1 MTNLINMNNQPTI
14 SSYDFLKDFIN
25 PCRVEAGKAEMENRK
40 FNKKIEEEFGEGIK
54 AGKKVR
60 PLETAGGKQVT
71 VTYELTEEQCMQ
83 MALREVKAVREL
95 LLKKMED
102 LPKHIESLNSVANT
116 DCVVMSS
123 LEISELTGKRHDNVM
138 EDIRKMLKELEVNAP
153 DFSGTQ
159 KYGNNNTREVFN
171 LPKRETMILVSGYSV
186 KLRAKIVDRWEELE
200 KTIDAISVSETHE
213 EAIALAKAA
222 KAERNALRIGCK
234 SDNLRIDEIKKQES
248 LGVNGFEHIF
258 LNTRVSMHLFGCS
271 PDTFK
276 KNTGLSMRD
285 YFESISDVE
294 TLHKIGR
301 TLERAITLAELG
313 FSKDEIMAKFP
324 ANETKYFG

>member
-1 MTNLINMNNQPTI
+1 MTNLINMNNNPTI

-71 VTYELTEEQCMQ
+71 VTYELTEDQCMQ
-83 MALREVKAVREL
+83 MAVREVSKVRVIVL
-95 LLKKMED
+95 SKM
-102 LPKHIESLNSVANT
+102 
-116 DCVVMSS
+116 
-123 LEISELTGKRHDNVM
+123 
-138 EDIRKMLKELEVNAP
+138 KELQQRLNVAEQA
-153 DFSGTQ
+153 
-159 KYGNNNTREVFN
+159 
-171 LPKRETMILVSGYSV
+171 
-186 KLRAKIVDRWEELE
+186 
-200 KTIDAISVSETHE
+200 IDAIAISESHE
-213 EAIALAKAA
+213 EAVYLARVA

-234 SDNLRIDEIKKQES
+234 SDNLRIDEIKKQDS
-248 LGVNGFEHIF
+248 LGVKGFEHVF
-258 LNTRVSMHLFGCS
+258 LNTRVSMHLFGCA
-271 PDTFK
+271 PDAFK

-294 TLHKIGR
+294 NLHKIGR

-313 FSKDEIMAKFP
+313 FSKDEIMDKFP
-324 ANETKYFG
+324 ANKTKYFG

>member
-1 MTNLINMNNQPTI
+1 MTNLINMNNNPTI

-83 MALREVKAVREL
+83 MALREVSKVRTIVL
-95 LLKKMED
+95 SKM
-102 LPKHIESLNSVANT
+102 
-116 DCVVMSS
+116 
-123 LEISELTGKRHDNVM
+123 
-138 EDIRKMLKELEVNAP
+138 KEL
-153 DFSGTQ
+153 Q
-159 KYGNNNTREVFN
+159 QRLN
-171 LPKRETMILVSGYSV
+171 LAEQ
-186 KLRAKIVDRWEELE
+186 A
-200 KTIDAISVSETHE
+200 IDAIAISESHE
-213 EAIALAKAA
+213 EAVYLARVA

-234 SDNLRIDEIKKQES
+234 SDNLRIDEIKKQDS
-248 LGVNGFEHIF
+248 LGVHGFEHVF
-258 LNTRVSMHLFGCS
+258 LNTRVSMHLFGCA
-271 PDTFK
+271 PDAFK

-294 TLHKIGR
+294 NLHKIGR

>member
-25 PCRVEAGKAEMENRK
+25 PCRVEAGKAEMENGK
-40 FNKKIEEEFGEGIK
+40 FTKKIEDEFGDAIK
-54 AGKKVR
+54 GRKKVD
-60 PLETAGGKQVT
+60 PLETAGGKQAM
-71 VTYELTEEQCMQ
+71 VTYSLTEEQCMQ
-83 MALREVKAVREL
+83 MALREVSKVRTIVL
-95 LLKKMED
+95 SKM
-102 LPKHIESLNSVANT
+102 
-116 DCVVMSS
+116 
-123 LEISELTGKRHDNVM
+123 
-138 EDIRKMLKELEVNAP
+138 KEL
-153 DFSGTQ
+153 Q
-159 KYGNNNTREVFN
+159 QRLN
-171 LPKRETMILVSGYSV
+171 LAEQ
-186 KLRAKIVDRWEELE
+186 A
-200 KTIDAISVSETHE
+200 IDAIAISESHE
-213 EAIALAKAA
+213 EAVYLARVA

-294 TLHKIGR
+294 NLHKIGR

-324 ANETKYFG
+324 ANENKYFN

>member
-25 PCRVEAGKAEMENRK
+25 PCRVEAGKAEMKNIR
-40 FNKKIEEEFGEGIK
+40 FTKKIEEEFGDTILK
-54 AGKKVR
+54 CKKVTSVYS
-60 PLETAGGKQVT
+60 EGNGGYRGAMV
-71 VTYELTEEQCMQ
+71 VYDLTEEQCMQ
-83 MALREVKAVREL
+83 MALREVSKVRTIVL
-95 LLKKMED
+95 SKM
-102 LPKHIESLNSVANT
+102 
-116 DCVVMSS
+116 
-123 LEISELTGKRHDNVM
+123 
-138 EDIRKMLKELEVNAP
+138 KEL
-153 DFSGTQ
+153 Q
-159 KYGNNNTREVFN
+159 QRLN
-171 LPKRETMILVSGYSV
+171 LAEQ
-186 KLRAKIVDRWEELE
+186 A
-200 KTIDAISVSETHE
+200 IDAIAISESHE
-213 EAIALAKAA
+213 EAVYLARVA

-234 SDNLRIDEIKKQES
+234 SDNLRIDEIKKQDS
-248 LGVNGFEHIF
+248 LGVKGFEHIF
-258 LNTRVSMHLFGCS
+258 LNTRVSMHLFGCA

-294 TLHKIGR
+294 NLHKIGR